1 MFELYPLVMVS
12 KTRSGLLILR
22 LIKVILILSGSVKP
36 SLQPLC
42 TTSLSGS
49 ETLLNEKPCAPIA
62 SIRLQPSTTSRA
74 KPDVEKLIAYVEKI
88 GKIDI
93 PIHYT
98 QMVYDETKPIQI
110 EVIVDNPIQSYV
122 ISPLKGMQG
131 KLKVIDYCLLLTRL
145 LTS

>member
-1 MFELYPLVMVS
+1 MFELYPLVTVS

-74 KPDVEKLIAYVEKI
+74 KPDVEKLIASS
-88 GKIDI
+88 
-93 PIHYT
+93 
-98 QMVYDETKPIQI
+98 
-110 EVIVDNPIQSYV
+110 IVVNST
-122 ISPLKGMQG
+122 ISLDVSTVF
-131 KLKVIDYCLLLTRL
+131 L
-145 LTS
+145 

>member
-93 PIHYT
+93 PISYT
-98 QMVYDETKPIQI
+98 QWS
-110 EVIVDNPIQSYV
+110 NN
-122 ISPLKGMQG
+122 
-131 KLKVIDYCLLLTRL
+131 
-145 LTS
+145 

>member
-1 MFELYPLVMVS
+1 VFELYPLVMVS

-74 KPDVEKLIAYVEKI
+74 KPDVEKLIASS
-88 GKIDI
+88 
-93 PIHYT
+93 
-98 QMVYDETKPIQI
+98 
-110 EVIVDNPIQSYV
+110 IVVNSTISLDVSTVFFIRSKTLSGDWQS
-122 ISPLKGMQG
+122 K
-131 KLKVIDYCLLLTRL
+131 
-145 LTS
+145 